1 MYVVSYT
8 VNTSRPTVN
17 MSEINVAMS
26 MMTSHDCERRRRSST
41 AFKRRRRPSIVFKRM
56 EQDSTKNLAFTD
68 FSSVQT
74 DAIHRSR
81 PRSHFERHWQHSNVV
96 NSSRSQLT
104 STVVDRSWRHKQE
117 QNPLLKSSNARFM
130 RLSRVTLCS
139 HAANNVQTSLTTF
152 ACVNEKAT

>member
-26 MMTSHDCERRRRSST
+26 MMTSHDCERRRR
-41 AFKRRRRPSIVFKRM
+41 FKRR

-81 PRSHFERHWQHSNVV
+81 PRSHFERRWQHSNVV